1 MPGKIN
7 ENDTMLSMQLGVP
20 ILAGDPQKTKIFST
34 KSGAKRIFYMA
45 DVPVPIGAYD
55 IYNKEEFVR

>member
-1 MPGKIN
+1 VPGKIN

-34 KSGAKRIFYMA
+34 KSGAKRIF
-45 DVPVPIGAYD
+45 
-55 IYNKEEFVR
+55 